1 MDFCVNSIIYL
12 REAKNKTKMTDLTT
26 LENDVR
32 DLSNEVAEFIRK
44 EVQEFDKDK
53 IEQKTSFNNLVSYVD
68 KESEKQLV
76 ASLKKILPGAGFLAE
91 EGTSSKGTNDYLWI
105 IDPLDGTTNFMHG
118 LPPYAISI
126 GLAYQ
131 NKVVFGMVHEV
142 SKDECFYA
150 TVDGP
155 AFCNEEEI
163 RIASTQSL
171 SESLLATGFPYYHLD
186 KRDEYLSIIK
196 SFLELTHGVRRLGS
210 AATDLA
216 YVACGRM
223 DGFFEYNLNP
233 WDVAAGSL
241 IVQRA
246 GGFVSDFQGKNNF
259 LYGGEICAGGAI
271 HPEMVELIKKHW
283 G

>member
-1 MDFCVNSIIYL
+1 
-12 REAKNKTKMTDLTT
+12 MTDLTT
-26 LENDVR
+26 VESEVR
-32 DLSNEVAEFIRK
+32 DLSNTVAEFIRK
-44 EVQEFDKDK
+44 EVQEFDKDR

-76 ASLKKILPGAGFLAE
+76 ASLKKIMPGAGFLAE
-91 EGTSSKGTNDYLWI
+91 EGTSSKGTNGYLWI

-131 NKVVFGMVHEV
+131 DKVVFGMVHEV

-150 TVDGP
+150 TADSP
-155 AFCNEEEI
+155 AFCNGKEI
-163 RIASTQSL
+163 TVAPTPKLSDSL
-171 SESLLATGFPYYHLD
+171 MATGFPYYHHD
-186 KRDEYLSIIK
+186 KKDEYLSIIK
-196 SFLELTHGVRRLGS
+196 DFLELTHGVRRLGS

-223 DGFFEYNLNP
+223 DGFFEYSLNP

-246 GGFVSDFQGKNNF
+246 GGFVSDFRGEDNYLF
-259 LYGGEICAGGAI
+259 GGEICAAGAV
-271 HPEMVELIKKHW
+271 HPEMVEIIKKHW
-283 G
+283 GY